1 MKKSNFLYTF
11 LFLFLFFSENL
22 HDYGCKKF
30 LSIMQC
36 PTYSSSVLDFYIN
49 RRGNCKLEKEEDK
62 AKKEKV
68 MEKLLEQETTNI
80 KTK

>member
-1 MKKSNFLYTF
+1 
-11 LFLFLFFSENL
+11 
-22 HDYGCKKF
+22 
-30 LSIMQC
+30 MQC
-36 PTYSSSVLDFYIN
+36 PTYSSSVLDFSIN